1 MSKCHNCDQI
11 ITKKMVIK
19 AIDAAEYIAEYLA
32 YDDEKVWVAK
42 DNKAICHR
50 EDVAHY
56 TTKEWYAAQ

>member
-1 MSKCHNCDQI
+1 
-11 ITKKMVIK
+11 MVIK
-19 AIDAAEYIAEYLA
+19 AIDADAYIAEYLA

-56 TTKEWYAAQ
+56 TTKEWYSAQ